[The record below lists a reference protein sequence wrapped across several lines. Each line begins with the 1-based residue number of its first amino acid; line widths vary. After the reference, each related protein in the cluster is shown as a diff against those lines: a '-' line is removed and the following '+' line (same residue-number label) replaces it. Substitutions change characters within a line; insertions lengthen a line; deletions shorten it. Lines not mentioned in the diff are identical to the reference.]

1 MVGIFI
7 FVILSSI
14 QSIVCTDIQ
23 LQQLEKMVN
32 NLYDTMSIVLKENV
46 KYRKLVK
53 DLEEKVLAQERSIR
67 QLQEKCQLVNDSLL
81 TESEDPSFEKNQ
93 AIVEENDINVTS
105 IMNENLPKV
114 NIRLGLDVG
123 HGSHSNVAFV
133 CTWIMICRLQAL
145 IILWYLMCHQRTQ
158 TTTTTNSL
166 VSSPLHIRVHM
177 SSHGHPTVLRG
188 DSHTF
193 RLL

>member
-53 DLEEKVLAQERSIR
+53 NLEEKVLAQEGSIR

-81 TESEDPSFEKNQ
+81 TELEDPSFEKNQ

-123 HGSHSNVAFV
+123 HGKKIDNTSYCRNLDALNDF
-133 CTWIMICRLQAL
+133 CRL
-145 IILWYLMCHQRTQ
+145 IVGDVFFYLRFT
-158 TTTTTNSL
+158 
-166 VSSPLHIRVHM
+166 
-177 SSHGHPTVLRG
+177 
-188 DSHTF
+188 HTKF
-193 RLL
+193 KKRI

>member
-1 MVGIFI
+1 MVGICI

-53 DLEEKVLAQERSIR
+53 DLEEKVLAQEGSIR
-67 QLQEKCQLVNDSLL
+67 QLQEKCQLVNDLLL

-93 AIVEENDINVTS
+93 TIVEENDINVTS

-114 NIRLGLDVG
+114 NIRLGLDVR
-123 HGSHSNVAFV
+123 HRQYF
-133 CTWIMICRLQAL
+133 
-145 IILWYLMCHQRTQ
+145 IL
-158 TTTTTNSL
+158 S
-166 VSSPLHIRVHM
+166 
-177 SSHGHPTVLRG
+177 
-188 DSHTF
+188 
-193 RLL
+193 

>member
-7 FVILSSI
+7 FVILSSM

-53 DLEEKVLAQERSIR
+53 DLEEKVLAQEGSIR
-67 QLQEKCQLVNDSLL
+67 LLQEKCQLVNDSLL

-123 HGSHSNVAFV
+123 HGKKIDNTSY
-133 CTWIMICRLQAL
+133 CR
-145 IILWYLMCHQRTQ
+145 
-158 TTTTTNSL
+158 N
-166 VSSPLHIRVHM
+166 
-177 SSHGHPTVLRG
+177 
-188 DSHTF
+188 
-193 RLL
+193 